1 MVVKG
6 RIQQQKDNQ
15 YIKMNSTIGE
25 RNKKAYYYAS
35 FNSDNFARAPK
46 TPIMEL
52 KQEGSFDEADIDL
65 IDFVY
70 TVRFCTEEQLIR
82 YGRYKG
88 YEDIENRIAL
98 LVGAGVL
105 NSFFETMLNPK
116 DGIIRKPDDAK
127 RYICLKV
134 AGEYLLREFSPRKII
149 EWEPGD
155 NITHIKNIENQEI
168 FNEFYLDVLTSN
180 KVKITN
186 LWLHPEYSMREK
198 KLPALGHIGMT
209 RTTEQDKEYMV
220 FDAIRIE
227 DNPDDVQEKI
237 LRWEDYFINTK
248 SYLRIFGAS
257 KRLPTLVFITDN
269 DQAAVRLAGM
279 ISRTGLVSSLIT
291 TFNRIQYYQLS
302 DMGKFLKY
310 KEEDQQLHEIA
321 FNLFQ

>member
-1 MVVKG
+1 MISKDT
-6 RIQQQKDNQ
+6 IQQQKDSQ
-15 YIKMNSTIGE
+15 YIKKGAIIGD

-35 FNSDNFARAPK
+35 FKSDNFARTPK

-52 KQEGSFDEADIDL
+52 KQEGSVDEVDIDL

-88 YEDIENRIAL
+88 YEDIENRISL
-98 LVGAGVL
+98 LVGAGIL

-116 DGIIRKPDDAK
+116 NGFIRKPDDAK
-127 RYICLKV
+127 DYLCLKV

-168 FNEFYLDVLTSN
+168 FNEFYLDVLTSSSI
-180 KVKITN
+180 KITN

-198 KLPALGHIGMT
+198 KLSALGHIGIT

-220 FDAIRIE
+220 FDAIRVE
-227 DNPDDVQEKI
+227 DNPDDIQEKI

-257 KRLPTLVFITDN
+257 KKLPTLVFITDN
-269 DQAAVRLAGM
+269 DQSAVRLAGM
-279 ISRTGLVSSLIT
+279 TSKTNLVSCLIT
-291 TFNRIQYYQLS
+291 TFDRIQNRGLS

-310 KEEDQQLHEIA
+310 KAEDQQLHEIV

>member
-1 MVVKG
+1 M
-6 RIQQQKDNQ
+6 
-15 YIKMNSTIGE
+15 
-25 RNKKAYYYAS
+25 
-35 FNSDNFARAPK
+35 
-46 TPIMEL
+46 
-52 KQEGSFDEADIDL
+52 
-65 IDFVY
+65 
-70 TVRFCTEEQLIR
+70 
-82 YGRYKG
+82 
-88 YEDIENRIAL
+88 
-98 LVGAGVL
+98 

-209 RTTEQDKEYMV
+209 RTIEQDKEYMV